1 MMNLI
6 RFYNKNRHAIWI
18 TIVVIILIFG
28 VMETLN
34 NLSKNNTKDKSSSTN
49 NSTTTYNKDNYSIIS
64 GTNMP
69 NEVTSQS
76 TNIIDSFIKYCNEKD
91 INSAYNLLSNDCK
104 QTLYPTEEEFK
115 NNYVNKI
122 FSSYRMYDKRAWV
135 NTNSSYTYSIKITE
149 DLLSTGGNKEDA
161 NIQDYYTLVKE
172 NGEYKL
178 NINNYIGKEE
188 INKTKAENGIE
199 VYVIEKKTYIDY
211 EIYTIKVKN
220 NTQNEVILDSKED
233 TKTVYLKD
241 TNNYN
246 YIAFL
251 NELSIDDL
259 TIKSGMTRTI
269 KIKFNKSYNPKN
281 VEKSIVFTNIIL
293 NYREYLNNKNNQFA
307 KIEIEI

>member
-1 MMNLI
+1 MINLI
-6 RFYNKNRHAIWI
+6 RSYNKNRHAIWI
-18 TIVVIILIFG
+18 AIVVIILIFG
-28 VMETLN
+28 VMKTLN
-34 NLSKNNTKDKSSSTN
+34 NLSKNNAKSSST
-49 NSTTTYNKDNYSIIS
+49 NSTTTYNKENYSIIS

-104 QTLYPTEEEFK
+104 ETLYPTEEEFK

-149 DLLSTGGNKEDA
+149 DLLSTGGNKEDT

-178 NINNYIGKEE
+178 NINSYIGKEE

-199 VYVIEKKTYIDY
+199 FYVIEKKTYIDY

-233 TKTVYLKD
+233 TKTVYLTD

-246 YIAFL
+246 YVAFL
-251 NELSIDDL
+251 NELSLDDI
-259 TIKSGMTRTI
+259 TIKSGMTQTI

-293 NYREYLNNKNNQFA
+293 NYQEYLNNKNNQFT

>member
-28 VMETLN
+28 VMKTLN
-34 NLSKNNTKDKSSSTN
+34 NLSKNNAKDKSSSTN
-49 NSTTTYNKDNYSIIS
+49 NSTTTYNKNNYSIIS

-76 TNIIDSFIKYCNEKD
+76 TNIIDNFIKYCNEKD
-91 INSAYNLLSNDCK
+91 ISSAYNLLSNDCK
-104 QTLYPTEEEFK
+104 ETLYLTEEEFK

-122 FSSYRMYDKRAWV
+122 FSSYKMYDKRAWI

-149 DLLSTGGNKEDA
+149 DLLSTGGNKEDMS
-161 NIQDYYTLVKE
+161 IQDYYTLVKE

-233 TKTVYLKD
+233 TKTVYLTD

-246 YIAFL
+246 YVAFL
-251 NELSIDDL
+251 NELSLDDI
-259 TIKSGMTRTI
+259 TIKSGMTQTI

-293 NYREYLNNKNNQFA
+293 NYQEYLNNKNNQFTQ
-307 KIEIEI
+307 IEVEI

>member
-28 VMETLN
+28 VMKTLN
-34 NLSKNNTKDKSSSTN
+34 NLSKNNAKDKSSSTN
-49 NSTTTYNKDNYSIIS
+49 NSTTTYNKNNYSIIS

-76 TNIIDSFIKYCNEKD
+76 TNIIDNFIKYCNEKD
-91 INSAYNLLSNDCK
+91 INSAYNLISNDCK
-104 QTLYPTEEEFK
+104 ETLYPTEEEFK

-122 FSSYRMYDKRAWV
+122 FSSYKMYDKRAWI
-135 NTNSSYTYSIKITE
+135 NTNSSYTYSIRITE
-149 DLLSTGGNKEDA
+149 DLLSTGGNKEDMS
-161 NIQDYYTLVKE
+161 IQDYYTLVKE

-233 TKTVYLKD
+233 TKTVYLTD

-246 YIAFL
+246 YVAFL

-259 TIKSGMTRTI
+259 TIKSGMTQTI

-293 NYREYLNNKNNQFA
+293 NYQEYLNNKNNQFT
-307 KIEIEI
+307 KIEVEI